1 MLRSRALHGE
11 DRLVAGLP
19 QHLSSCRIH
28 GGHRFVFT
36 LARKLIDAIADDE
49 RRGVSESDVDFPLS
63 RQRVRPGFRL
73 GKRRGGSIAIGS
85 APLRVVKRRALG
97 EQRGRKSGGGD
108 DGQRKA
114 FYCHEILKLTGGN
127 NKFSLLRAK
136 RWQRRRTKRS
146 G

>member
-73 GKRRGGSIAIGS
+73 GKRRGGAIAIGS
-85 APLRVVKRRALG
+85 APLRVVKPRALG

-108 DGQRKA
+108 DGQGKGFWVNQFLRLS
-114 FYCHEILKLTGGN
+114 HSPRKLTPPER
-127 NKFSLLRAK
+127 LAT
-136 RWQRRRTKRS
+136 WRT
-146 G
+146 